1 MTPKNILIIKLS
13 SIGDVVHALPVS
25 YELKQ
30 KWPDCRITWVV
41 EPASRGIVEMDACVD
56 DIIIFEKQAFRSV
69 GGFLHHFGP
78 LKRAIQSRRYD
89 LVLDLQGLFKS
100 AAIAYLAKAP
110 KGRKLGPV
118 DMREGSDHVS
128 RPVRGPHAKGH
139 VIERYLDVV
148 RSIGCN
154 VPYAPDGSA
163 VHFPIE
169 VPTEAVAAAAARFRQ
184 AGADMKTPYIT
195 IPIGANWPTKRW
207 PEENIAAFA
216 NLLYDHEL
224 IPVLVGGGPVDEAR
238 AARITGLMDI
248 PPVELV
254 GKLTFPEL
262 AAAFQHAAATVGPDT
277 GICHLSIALGT
288 PTLMLMGPTIPER
301 TGPYGPTG
309 HLLMASHHC
318 VRCFKRACPK
328 GLDCLADIT
337 AEQAWRETEKILR

>member
-118 DMREGSDHVS
+118 DMREGSDRVS
-128 RPVRGPHAKGH
+128 RPVRGPHAANH

-154 VPYAPDGSA
+154 VPCAPDGSA
-163 VHFPIE
+163 VHFPID
-169 VPTEAVAAAAARFRQ
+169 VPTEAVASAAARFRQ
-184 AGADMKTPYIT
+184 AGADMKNPYIAL
-195 IPIGANWPTKRW
+195 PIGTNWPTKCW

-216 NLLYDHEL
+216 NLLYDHEI

-238 AARITGLMDI
+238 AARITGKMDI
-248 PPVELV
+248 PPVDLV

-262 AAAFQHAAATVGPDT
+262 AATFQHAAATVGPDT

-309 HLLMASHHC
+309 HLLMASHTC
-318 VRCFKRACPK
+318 VRCFERVCPK
-328 GLDCLADIT
+328 NRDCLADIT
-337 AEQAWRETEKILR
+337 AEQAWEETEKILR

>member
-1 MTPKNILIIKLS
+1 M
-13 SIGDVVHALPVS
+13 
-25 YELKQ
+25 
-30 KWPDCRITWVV
+30 
-41 EPASRGIVEMDACVD
+41 
-56 DIIIFEKQAFRSV
+56 
-69 GGFLHHFGP
+69 
-78 LKRAIQSRRYD
+78 
-89 LVLDLQGLFKS
+89 LDLQGLFKS

-128 RPVRGPHAKGH
+128 RPVRGPHAADH

-163 VHFPIE
+163 VHFPID
-169 VPTEAVAAAAARFRQ
+169 VPTEAIASAAARFRQ
-184 AGADMKTPYIT
+184 AGADMKNPYIT

-248 PPVELV
+248 PPVDLV
-254 GKLTFPEL
+254 GGLTFPEL

-337 AEQAWRETEKILR
+337 AEQAWKETEKILR